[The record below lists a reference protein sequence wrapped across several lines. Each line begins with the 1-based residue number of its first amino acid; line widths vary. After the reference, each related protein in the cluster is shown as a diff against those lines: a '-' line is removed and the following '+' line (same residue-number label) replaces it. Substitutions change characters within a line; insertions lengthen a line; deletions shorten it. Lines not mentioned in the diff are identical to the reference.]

1 MENSEDGRGRK
12 GQRKMRTYTAL
23 AERFF
28 ALLRMTDGGS
38 KQSDGGKGL
47 CAVEGGPMWHRPL
60 QRTKNK
66 VQRRCALH
74 AVLCTEMRADAIRP
88 YGGMGWNLSP
98 TSGRMENP
106 L

>member
-47 CAVEGGPMWHRPL
+47 CAVEGGPMWASAPTEDKEQGAEKMRI
-60 QRTKNK
+60 
-66 VQRRCALH
+66 VRCS
-74 AVLCTEMRADAIRP
+74 MR
-88 YGGMGWNLSP
+88 L
-98 TSGRMENP
+98 
-106 L
+106 